1 MKTRINMKAIHCL
14 AIVTFI
20 TAVFVSLPVRAQSY
34 PGYSPNGVV
43 LKKNVVEGSANTY
56 TINLEAFVTG
66 QSITTSSSGPLD
78 VIMVLD
84 FSNSLWTQS
93 VNNWAP
99 LKTAVNN
106 FVAKIQ
112 DFARNAE
119 NEGDV
124 RLGIVSFGDKA
135 TELTN
140 GLVNPL
146 TDPKV
151 LSLATTLDGYS
162 MGNLEGGTKIQLGM
176 EKARDWLASATD
188 HSSSSK
194 CVVVF
199 TDGGPAPSMG
209 SESTKAPQIAQA
221 AINYAYE
228 IKNTYNATIYT
239 IGLLTDAQENTQIK
253 NANYA
258 QHTYYYSTAQ
268 QAGHEITTE
277 YPVTVKTFLQR
288 LSSNYKSAKIGKTNI
303 TNQSSYWFNTEDT
316 KIQKDHLEQLGWVSP
331 VDEDEYY
338 SKTDASTLQTI
349 FDNIA
354 NKVIGGAS
362 YELEESTTTVID
374 VVSPAFKLPTLPDG
388 VDENRIRLHV
398 ARCYNVTS
406 TGPGTEDVEY
416 LFEDPVSVP
425 NADFP
430 NVVAQVGELTKTTVG
445 EETTVTFTPE
455 RGGKAVSV
463 AGFDF
468 STNFVGL
475 RTTAS
480 GSEYGGYKLIISFP
494 IEIDP
499 SNPGGAT
506 QNTNTEDS
514 GIYTDDGTGYK
525 QIGGFEIPTVKIPN
539 IVVIKNGLK
548 KGDSAIFNVYKIESN
563 GTKSQFPIT
572 LVATCKENGQP
583 AIAKAKIL
591 QSGRY
596 EVEET
601 SWSWAYN
608 ITTCQSSYTKEDSE
622 SITEEQ
628 WHEKGFGAAGES
640 GYPAQIPFAFGTE
653 TTANSITRNVNDF
666 TEEENTTLGYK
677 GTLFIF
683 TNTEKTGTPAHAEAN
698 RNNVFYETKS
708 SSTSN

>member
-1 MKTRINMKAIHCL
+1 MKSVKIIIASTL
-14 AIVTFI
+14 AII
-20 TAVFVSLPVRAQSY
+20 AALASQPVKAQSSTS
-34 PGYSPNGVV
+34 GYSPEGVV
-43 LKKNVVEGSANTY
+43 LSKNVVAGSEPNSY
-56 TINLEAFVTG
+56 TINLEAYVTG
-66 QSITTSSSGPLD
+66 SSITTSSSGPLD

-84 FSNSLWTQS
+84 FSNSLWTTS

-112 DFARNAE
+112 DFAGKAE

-151 LSLATTLDGYS
+151 LSLATTLNGYS

-188 HSSSSK
+188 HPSSSK

-258 QHTYYYSTAQ
+258 QHTYYYSTTQ
-268 QAGHEITTE
+268 QAGHEITST

-316 KIQKDHLEQLGWVSP
+316 KIQKDHLEQLGWVYP
-331 VDEDEYY
+331 VEEEEYY
-338 SKTDASTLQTI
+338 SKTDASTLQAI

-354 NKVIGGAS
+354 NKVVGGAS
-362 YELEESTTTVID
+362 YELKETTTAVID
-374 VVSPAFKLPTLPDG
+374 VVSPAFMLPEG
-388 VDENRIRLHV
+388 VDENAISLRV
-398 ARCYNVTS
+398 AKYGQVIASGTDGS
-406 TGPGTEDVEY
+406 SEYGFFDPYDPKDAPTGETG
-416 LFEDPVSVP
+416 
-425 NADFP
+425 FP
-430 NVVAQVGELTKTTVG
+430 NIVAKIGKLQKID
-445 EETTVTFTPE
+445 
-455 RGGKAVSV
+455 GGTQFSEAPDGKASSEFKAVSIT
-463 AGFDF
+463 GFDF
-468 STNFVGL
+468 SDNWVGVDVHDDQV
-475 RTTAS
+475 TPH
-480 GSEYGGYKLIISFP
+480 GYKLIISFP
-494 IEIDP
+494 IVIDP
-499 SNPGGAT
+499 NNPGGASS
-506 QNTNTEDS
+506 QTNTEDS
-514 GIYTDDGTGYK
+514 GIYIDKDGDGKYD
-525 QIGGFEIPTVKIPN
+525 QIGSFEIPYVKIPN
-539 IVVIKNGLK
+539 IVILKYGLK
-548 KGDSAIFNVYKIESN
+548 KGDSAIFKVFKVEEEGTESE
-563 GTKSQFPIT
+563 FPIM
-572 LVATCKENGQP
+572 LVATQGDGEY
-583 AIAKAKIL
+583 AIAKTKI
-591 QSGRY
+591 QQPGRY
-596 EVEET
+596 KVVET
-601 SWSWAYN
+601 AWSWAY
-608 ITTCQSSYTKEDSE
+608 TSTCESSYVNDDAG
-622 SITEEQ
+622 ITDNDV
-628 WHEKGFGAAGES
+628 WHSKGYGIGDET
-640 GYPAQIPFAFGTE
+640 GYQAMKPYKLGTE
-653 TTANSITRNVNDF
+653 TTDNSITRNVNDF
-666 TEEENTTLGYK
+666 TEAEKEGEYK

-683 TNTEKTGTPAHAEAN
+683 RNEAKNNIPAHGESFK
-698 RNNVFYETKS
+698 NNVFFQTIR
-708 SSTSN
+708 